1 VREKQRSPCSA
12 KSYVTWRISL
22 STDTRFMLVACSV
35 TRPVKKAKHETTIA
49 LNDVVRGTRAVR
61 RALRELR
68 KFGRIGLEQ
77 NHGWTGY
84 IARGDTVVAVTREY
98 ATKEKALHAL
108 IRSQVATE
116 RRLMRSS

>member
-1 VREKQRSPCSA
+1 MATRSSITNR
-12 KSYVTWRISL
+12 SRS
-22 STDTRFMLVACSV
+22 RV

-68 KFGRIGLEQ
+68 KFGLIGLEQ